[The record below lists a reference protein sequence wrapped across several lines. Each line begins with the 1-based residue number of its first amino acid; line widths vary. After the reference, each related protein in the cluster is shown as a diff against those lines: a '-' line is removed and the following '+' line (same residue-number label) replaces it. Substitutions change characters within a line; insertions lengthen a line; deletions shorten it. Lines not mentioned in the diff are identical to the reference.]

1 MEHSHCHHH
10 NHNFT
15 KNNINRAFIIGITLN
30 FAFVIIETIA
40 GFYYNSLALLSDA
53 GHNLSD
59 VASLILALF
68 AIKLAEKKSTEKFTY
83 GYKKTTIIV
92 ALFNAVILLIAI
104 GSIALESITRLKTPK
119 SLDGSGILITAFI
132 GIFINGITAIYF
144 KKEKENDINIKGAY
158 LHLLADAF
166 VSLGVV
172 ISGLIIIFTKWY
184 WIDNIVSLIISVII
198 IIGTWDLL
206 KESLLLTLDGV
217 PKNIDIEKVKNEILK
232 NEEIE
237 SFHHLHIWALSAN
250 ETALTVH
257 LVLKKINDFSSLEN
271 IKEKIRHS
279 LAHLNIHHA
288 TLEFELKGSI
298 CKTEKC

>member
-206 KESLLLTLDGV
+206 KESLL
-217 PKNIDIEKVKNEILK
+217 
-232 NEEIE
+232 
-237 SFHHLHIWALSAN
+237 
-250 ETALTVH
+250 
-257 LVLKKINDFSSLEN
+257 
-271 IKEKIRHS
+271 
-279 LAHLNIHHA
+279 
-288 TLEFELKGSI
+288 
-298 CKTEKC
+298 